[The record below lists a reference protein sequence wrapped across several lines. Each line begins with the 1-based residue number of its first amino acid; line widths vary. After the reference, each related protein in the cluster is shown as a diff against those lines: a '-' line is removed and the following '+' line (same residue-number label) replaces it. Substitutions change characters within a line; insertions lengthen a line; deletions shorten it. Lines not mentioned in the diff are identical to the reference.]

1 MEYAGFWRR
10 FVAYLI
16 DYLIIGAGAFAVGFL
31 IGIIAGA
38 SGADDVE
45 GGWRAAIYVVTIAG
59 YYLYYAFMESSANQA
74 TVGKIALGL
83 KVTDEEGN
91 RIAFGR
97 AIGRTVAKILS
108 ALTLFVGFIM
118 AGFTD
123 RKQALHDKIAHTLV
137 VKRSAAPAA

>member
-31 IGIIAGA
+31 IGIVAGVA
-38 SGADDVE
+38 GADDVK
-45 GGWRAAIYVVTIAG
+45 GGWLVAIYVITIAG

-83 KVTDEEGN
+83 KVADEEGN
-91 RIAFGR
+91 RISFGR
-97 AIGRTVAKILS
+97 ALGRTVAKILS
-108 ALTLFVGFIM
+108 ALILFMGFVM

>member
-10 FVAYLI
+10 LVAYLI

-31 IGIIAGA
+31 IGIVAGVAGA
-38 SGADDVE
+38 DVN
-45 GGWRAAIYVVTIAG
+45 GGWLVAIYVITIAG

-91 RIAFGR
+91 RISFGR
-97 AIGRTVAKILS
+97 ALSRTVAKILS
-108 ALTLFVGFIM
+108 ALILFMGFVM

>member
-16 DYLIIGAGAFAVGFL
+16 DYLIIGAGAFIVGFV

-38 SGADDVE
+38 SAP
-45 GGWRAAIYVVTIAG
+45 AALYVVTIAG

>member
-10 FVAYLI
+10 LVAYLI

-31 IGIIAGA
+31 IGIGAGVAGA
-38 SGADDVE
+38 DVN
-45 GGWRAAIYVVTIAG
+45 GGWLVAIYVITIAG

-91 RIAFGR
+91 RISFGR
-97 AIGRTVAKILS
+97 ALGRTVAKILS
-108 ALTLFVGFIM
+108 ALILFMGFVM

>member
-10 FVAYLI
+10 LVAYLI

-31 IGIIAGA
+31 IGIVAGVAGA
-38 SGADDVE
+38 DVN
-45 GGWRAAIYVVTIAG
+45 GGWLVAIYVITIAG

-91 RIAFGR
+91 RISFGR
-97 AIGRTVAKILS
+97 PLGRTVAKILS
-108 ALTLFVGFIM
+108 ALILFMGFVM

>member
-1 MEYAGFWRR
+1 
-10 FVAYLI
+10 V
-16 DYLIIGAGAFAVGFL
+16 
-31 IGIIAGA
+31 
-38 SGADDVE
+38 
-45 GGWRAAIYVVTIAG
+45 AIYVITIAG

-91 RIAFGR
+91 RISFGR
-97 AIGRTVAKILS
+97 ALGRTVAKILS
-108 ALTLFVGFIM
+108 ALILFMGFVM

-123 RKQALHDKIAHTLV
+123 RKQALHDTIAHTLV

>member
-16 DYLIIGAGAFAVGFL
+16 DYLIIGAGAFIVGFV

-83 KVTDEEGN
+83 KVTDEVGN
-91 RIAFGR
+91 RISFGR
-97 AIGRTVAKILS
+97 ALGRTVAKILS
-108 ALTLFVGFIM
+108 ALILFMGFVM

>member
-10 FVAYLI
+10 LVAYLI

-31 IGIIAGA
+31 IGIVAGVAGA
-38 SGADDVE
+38 DVN
-45 GGWRAAIYVVTIAG
+45 GGWLVAIYVITIAG

-91 RIAFGR
+91 RISFGR
-97 AIGRTVAKILS
+97 ALGRTVAKILS
-108 ALTLFVGFIM
+108 ALILFMGFVM

>member
-31 IGIIAGA
+31 IGIVAGVAGA
-38 SGADDVE
+38 DVN
-45 GGWRAAIYVVTIAG
+45 GGWLVAIYVITIAG

-91 RIAFGR
+91 RISFGR
-97 AIGRTVAKILS
+97 ALGRTVAKILS
-108 ALTLFVGFIM
+108 ALILFMGFVM

>member
-10 FVAYLI
+10 LVAYLI

-31 IGIIAGA
+31 IGIVAGVAGA
-38 SGADDVE
+38 DVK
-45 GGWRAAIYVVTIAG
+45 GGWLVAIYVITIAG

-91 RIAFGR
+91 RISFGR
-97 AIGRTVAKILS
+97 ALGRTVAKILS
-108 ALTLFVGFIM
+108 ALILFMGFVM

-137 VKRSAAPAA
+137 VRRSAAPAA

>member
-31 IGIIAGA
+31 IGILAA
-38 SGADDVE
+38 VAGADDVK
-45 GGWRAAIYVVTIAG
+45 GGWLVAIYVITIAG

-74 TVGKIALGL
+74 TIGKIALGL

-91 RIAFGR
+91 RISFGR
-97 AIGRTVAKILS
+97 ALGRTVAKILS
-108 ALTLFVGFIM
+108 ALTLFIGFIM

-123 RKQALHDKIAHTLV
+123 RKQALHDKVAHTLV

>member
-31 IGIIAGA
+31 IGIGAGVAGA
-38 SGADDVE
+38 DVK
-45 GGWRAAIYVVTIAG
+45 GGWLVAIYVITIAG

-91 RIAFGR
+91 RIAFER

>member
-10 FVAYLI
+10 LVAYLI

-31 IGIIAGA
+31 IGIGAGVAGA
-38 SGADDVE
+38 DVK
-45 GGWRAAIYVVTIAG
+45 GGWLVAIYVITIAG

-91 RIAFGR
+91 RISFGR
-97 AIGRTVAKILS
+97 ALGRTVAKILS
-108 ALTLFVGFIM
+108 ALILFMGFVM

>member
-10 FVAYLI
+10 LVAYLI

-31 IGIIAGA
+31 IGIVAGVAGA
-38 SGADDVE
+38 DVN
-45 GGWRAAIYVVTIAG
+45 GGWLVAIYVITIAG

-91 RIAFGR
+91 RISFGR
-97 AIGRTVAKILS
+97 ALGRTVAKILS
-108 ALTLFVGFIM
+108 ALILFMGFVM

-137 VKRSAAPAA
+137 VRRSAAPAA

>member
-10 FVAYLI
+10 LVAYLI

-31 IGIIAGA
+31 IGIVAGVAGA
-38 SGADDVE
+38 DVK
-45 GGWRAAIYVVTIAG
+45 GGWLVAIYVITIAG

>member
-1 MEYAGFWRR
+1 MIGLVAG
-10 FVAYLI
+10 L
-16 DYLIIGAGAFAVGFL
+16 
-31 IGIIAGA
+31 
-38 SGADDVE
+38 SGADDVK
-45 GGWRAAIYVVTIAG
+45 GGWLAAIYISTFAG

-83 KVTDEEGN
+83 KVTDTDGG
-91 RIAFGR
+91 RISFGR
-97 AIGRTVAKILS
+97 ALGRTFAKILS
-108 ALTLFVGFIM
+108 VLTLFIGFIM

>member
-10 FVAYLI
+10 LVAYLI

-31 IGIIAGA
+31 IGIVAGVAGA
-38 SGADDVE
+38 DVN
-45 GGWRAAIYVVTIAG
+45 GGWLVAIYVITIAG

-83 KVTDEEGN
+83 KVTDEVGN
-91 RIAFGR
+91 RISFGR
-97 AIGRTVAKILS
+97 ALGRTVAKILS
-108 ALTLFVGFIM
+108 ALILFMGFVM